1 MKQKILIFTLSII
14 PCLVMAQDYDAY
26 MHKADSCY
34 WAKNYKMAEEYFK
47 LAFTIN
53 QEKHLYNAACAASL
67 ANDLDTAF
75 SWLNLAVDKGFTNVN
90 QIEKDPDLNNLH
102 GDKRWNALLEKVQ
115 KKLDILEANYDKP
128 LQKELIQIFYDDQN
142 IRHQFIEAEKQYG
155 FKSSVADSLAQIM
168 IKIDSINL
176 QKIEN
181 ILDKK
186 GWVGKDVVGE
196 QASMTIFLV
205 IQHSDLETQKKYLPM
220 MREAVKK
227 GIANAANLALLEDR
241 IALREGRKQIY
252 GSQLYYDEKEGKYRV
267 SPIEDP
273 DNVDRRRAEVGLG
286 PISEYVKNWGIEW
299 NLETYKKEQI
309 KEESEK

>member
-1 MKQKILIFTLSII
+1 MSQN
-14 PCLVMAQDYDAY
+14 YDTY
-26 MHKADSCY
+26 IHKADSCY
-34 WAKNYKMAEEYFK
+34 WVKNYKMAEEFFK

-53 QEKHLYNAACAASL
+53 QEKHLYNAACTASL
-67 ANDLDTAF
+67 ANDPDTAF
-75 SWLNLAVDKGFTNVN
+75 RWLNLAVDKGFTNVD
-90 QIEKDPDLNNLH
+90 QIKRDPDLNNLH
-102 GDKRWNALLEKVQ
+102 KDERWEALLEKVQ
-115 KKLDILEANYDKP
+115 KKLDILEANYDKS

-186 GWVGKDVVGE
+186 GWVGKDLVGE

-227 GIANAANLALLEDR
+227 
-241 IALREGRKQIY
+241 
-252 GSQLYYDEKEGKYRV
+252 
-267 SPIEDP
+267 
-273 DNVDRRRAEVGLG
+273 
-286 PISEYVKNWGIEW
+286 
-299 NLETYKKEQI
+299 
-309 KEESEK
+309 

>member
-1 MKQKILIFTLSII
+1 MKQKIMILTVCIF
-14 PCLVMAQDYDAY
+14 PCLVMAQDYDTY
-26 MHKADSCY
+26 IHKADSCY
-34 WAKNYKMAEEYFK
+34 WVKNYKMAEEYFK

-53 QEKHLYNAACAASL
+53 QEKHLYNAACTASL
-67 ANDLDTAF
+67 ANDPDTAF
-75 SWLNLAVDKGFTNVN
+75 RWLNLAVDKGFTNME
-90 QIEKDPDLNNLH
+90 QIKRDPDLNNLH
-102 GDKRWNALLEKVQ
+102 KDERWEALLEKVQ
-115 KKLDILEANYDKP
+115 KKLDILEANYDKS

-186 GWVGKDVVGE
+186 GWVGKDLVGE

-227 GIANAANLALLEDR
+227 GNANAANLALLEDR
-241 IALREGRKQIY
+241 IAIWEGRKQIY
-252 GSQLYYDEKEGKYRV
+252 GSQLYYDEKKGKYFV

-273 DNVDRRRAEVGLG
+273 DNVDKRRAEVGLG

-299 NLETYKKEQI
+299 NLEEYKKEQML
-309 KEESEK
+309 KNN

>member
-1 MKQKILIFTLSII
+1 MSQN
-14 PCLVMAQDYDAY
+14 YDTY
-26 MHKADSCY
+26 IHKADSCY
-34 WAKNYKMAEEYFK
+34 WVKNYKMAEEFFK

-53 QEKHLYNAACAASL
+53 QEKHLYNAACTASL
-67 ANDLDTAF
+67 ANDPDTAF
-75 SWLNLAVDKGFTNVN
+75 RWLNLAVDKGFTNVD
-90 QIEKDPDLNNLH
+90 QIKRDPDLNNLH
-102 GDKRWNALLEKVQ
+102 KDERWEALLEKVQ
-115 KKLDILEANYDKP
+115 KKLDILEANYDKS

-186 GWVGKDVVGE
+186 GWVGKDLVGE
-196 QASMTIFLV
+196 QANMTIFLV

-227 GIANAANLALLEDR
+227 GNANAANLALLEDR
-241 IALREGRKQIY
+241 IAIWEGRKQIY
-252 GSQLYYDEKEGKYRV
+252 GSQLNYDEKKGKYFV
-267 SPIEDP
+267 YPIEDP
-273 DNVDRRRAEVGLG
+273 DNVDKRRAEVGLG

-299 NLETYKKEQI
+299 NLEEYKKEQML
-309 KEESEK
+309 KNN

>member
-1 MKQKILIFTLSII
+1 MKQKILIFTLWII
-14 PCLVMAQDYDAY
+14 PCLVMSQNYDTY
-26 MHKADSCY
+26 IHKADSCY
-34 WAKNYKMAEEYFK
+34 WVKNYKMAEEFFK

-53 QEKHLYNAACAASL
+53 QEKHLYNAACTASL
-67 ANDLDTAF
+67 ANDPDTAF
-75 SWLNLAVDKGFTNVN
+75 RWLNLAVDKGFTNVD
-90 QIEKDPDLNNLH
+90 QIKRDPDLNNLH
-102 GDKRWNALLEKVQ
+102 KDERWEALLEKVQ
-115 KKLDILEANYDKP
+115 KKLDILEANYDKS

-186 GWVGKDVVGE
+186 GWVGKDLVGE

-227 GIANAANLALLEDR
+227 GNANAANLALLEDR
-241 IALREGRKQIY
+241 IAIWEGRKQIY
-252 GSQLYYDEKEGKYRV
+252 GSQLYYDEKKGKYFV

-273 DNVDRRRAEVGLG
+273 DNVDKRRAEVGLG
-286 PISEYVKNWGIEW
+286 PISEYVKDWGIEW
-299 NLETYKKEQI
+299 NLEEYKKEQML
-309 KEESEK
+309 KNN

>member
-1 MKQKILIFTLSII
+1 MSQN
-14 PCLVMAQDYDAY
+14 YDTY
-26 MHKADSCY
+26 IHKADSCY
-34 WAKNYKMAEEYFK
+34 WVKNYKMAEEFFK

-53 QEKHLYNAACAASL
+53 QEKHLYNAACTASL
-67 ANDLDTAF
+67 ANDPDTAF
-75 SWLNLAVDKGFTNVN
+75 RWLNLAVDKGFTNVD
-90 QIEKDPDLNNLH
+90 QIKRDPDLNNLH
-102 GDKRWNALLEKVQ
+102 KDERWEALLEKVQ
-115 KKLDILEANYDKP
+115 KKLDILEANYDKS

-186 GWVGKDVVGE
+186 GWAGKDLVGE
-196 QASMTIFLV
+196 QANMTIFLV

-227 GIANAANLALLEDR
+227 GNANAANLALLEDR
-241 IALREGRKQIY
+241 IAIWEGRKQIY
-252 GSQLYYDEKEGKYRV
+252 GSQLYYDEKKGKYFV

-273 DNVDRRRAEVGLG
+273 DNVDKRREEVGLG

-299 NLETYKKEQI
+299 NLEEYKKEQML
-309 KEESEK
+309 KNN

>member
-1 MKQKILIFTLSII
+1 MSQN
-14 PCLVMAQDYDAY
+14 YDTY
-26 MHKADSCY
+26 IHKADSCY
-34 WAKNYKMAEEYFK
+34 WVKNYKMAEEFFK

-53 QEKHLYNAACAASL
+53 QEKHLYNAACTASL
-67 ANDLDTAF
+67 ANDPDTAF
-75 SWLNLAVDKGFTNVN
+75 RWLNLAVDKGFTNVD
-90 QIEKDPDLNNLH
+90 QIKRDPDLNNLH
-102 GDKRWNALLEKVQ
+102 KDERWEALLEKVQ
-115 KKLDILEANYDKP
+115 KKLDILEANYDKS

-186 GWVGKDVVGE
+186 GWAGKDLVGE

-227 GIANAANLALLEDR
+227 GNANAANLALLEDR
-241 IALREGRKQIY
+241 IAMWEGRKQIY
-252 GSQLYYDEKEGKYRV
+252 GSQLYYDEKKGKYFV

-273 DNVDRRRAEVGLG
+273 DNVDKRRAEVGLG

-299 NLETYKKEQI
+299 NLEEYKKEQML
-309 KEESEK
+309 KNN

>member
-1 MKQKILIFTLSII
+1 MSQN
-14 PCLVMAQDYDAY
+14 YDTY
-26 MHKADSCY
+26 IHKADSCY
-34 WAKNYKMAEEYFK
+34 WVKNYKMAEEFFK

-53 QEKHLYNAACAASL
+53 QEKHLYNAACTASL
-67 ANDLDTAF
+67 ANDPDTAF
-75 SWLNLAVDKGFTNVN
+75 RWLNLAVDKGFTNVD
-90 QIEKDPDLNNLH
+90 QIKRDPDLNNLH
-102 GDKRWNALLEKVQ
+102 KDERWEALLEKVQ
-115 KKLDILEANYDKP
+115 KKLDILEANYDKS

-186 GWVGKDVVGE
+186 GWAGKDLVGE
-196 QASMTIFLV
+196 QANMTIFLV

-227 GIANAANLALLEDR
+227 GNANAANLALLEDR
-241 IALREGRKQIY
+241 IAMWEGRKQIY
-252 GSQLYYDEKEGKYRV
+252 GSQLYYDEKKGKYFV

-273 DNVDRRRAEVGLG
+273 DNVDKIRAEVGLG

-299 NLETYKKEQI
+299 NLEEYKKEQML
-309 KEESEK
+309 KNN

>member
-1 MKQKILIFTLSII
+1 MSQN
-14 PCLVMAQDYDAY
+14 YDTY
-26 MHKADSCY
+26 IHKADSCY
-34 WAKNYKMAEEYFK
+34 WVKNYKMAEEFFK

-53 QEKHLYNAACAASL
+53 QEKHLYNAACTASL
-67 ANDLDTAF
+67 ANDSDTAF
-75 SWLNLAVDKGFTNVN
+75 RWLNLAVDKGFTNVD
-90 QIEKDPDLNNLH
+90 QIKRDPDLNNLH
-102 GDKRWNALLEKVQ
+102 KDERWEALLEKVQ
-115 KKLDILEANYDKP
+115 KKLDILEANYDKS

-186 GWVGKDVVGE
+186 GWAGKDLVGE
-196 QASMTIFLV
+196 QANMTIFLV

-227 GIANAANLALLEDR
+227 GNANAANLALLEDR
-241 IALREGRKQIY
+241 IAMWEGRKQIY
-252 GSQLYYDEKEGKYRV
+252 GSQLYYDEKKGKYFV

-273 DNVDRRRAEVGLG
+273 DNVDKRRAEVGLG

-299 NLETYKKEQI
+299 NLEEYKKEQML
-309 KEESEK
+309 KNN

>member
-1 MKQKILIFTLSII
+1 MKQKIMILTVCIF
-14 PCLVMAQDYDAY
+14 PCLVMAQDYDTY
-26 MHKADSCY
+26 IHKADSCY
-34 WAKNYKMAEEYFK
+34 WVKNYKMAEEYFK

-53 QEKHLYNAACAASL
+53 QEKHLYNAACTASL
-67 ANDLDTAF
+67 ANDPDTAF
-75 SWLNLAVDKGFTNVN
+75 RWLNLAVDKGFTNME
-90 QIEKDPDLNNLH
+90 QIKRDPDLNNLH
-102 GDKRWNALLEKVQ
+102 KDERWEALLEKVQ
-115 KKLDILEANYDKP
+115 KKLDILEANYDKS

-186 GWVGKDVVGE
+186 GWVGKDLVGE

-227 GIANAANLALLEDR
+227 GNVNAANLALLEDR
-241 IALREGRKQIY
+241 IAIWEGRKQIY
-252 GSQLYYDEKEGKYRV
+252 GSQLYYDEKKGKYFV

-273 DNVDRRRAEVGLG
+273 DNVDKRRAEVGLG

-299 NLETYKKEQI
+299 NLEEYKKEQML
-309 KEESEK
+309 KNN

>member
-1 MKQKILIFTLSII
+1 MSQN
-14 PCLVMAQDYDAY
+14 YDTY
-26 MHKADSCY
+26 IHKADSCY
-34 WAKNYKMAEEYFK
+34 WVKNYKMAEEFFK

-53 QEKHLYNAACAASL
+53 QEKHLYNAACTASL
-67 ANDLDTAF
+67 ANDPDTAF
-75 SWLNLAVDKGFTNVN
+75 RWLNLAVDKGFTNVD
-90 QIEKDPDLNNLH
+90 QIKRDPDLNNLH
-102 GDKRWNALLEKVQ
+102 KDERWEALLEKVQ
-115 KKLDILEANYDKP
+115 KKLDILEANYDKS

-186 GWVGKDVVGE
+186 GWAGKDLVGE
-196 QASMTIFLV
+196 QANMTIFLV

-227 GIANAANLALLEDR
+227 GNANAANLALLEDR
-241 IALREGRKQIY
+241 IAMWEGRKQIY
-252 GSQLYYDEKEGKYRV
+252 GSQLYYDEKKGKYFV

-273 DNVDRRRAEVGLG
+273 DNVDKRRAEVGLG

-299 NLETYKKEQI
+299 NLEEYKKEQML
-309 KEESEK
+309 KNN